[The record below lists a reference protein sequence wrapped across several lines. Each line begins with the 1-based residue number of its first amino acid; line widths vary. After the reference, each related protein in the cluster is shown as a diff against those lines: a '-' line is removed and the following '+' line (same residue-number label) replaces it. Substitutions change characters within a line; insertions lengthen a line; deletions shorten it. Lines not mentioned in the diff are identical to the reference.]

1 MLSPTGWNFDNL
13 GYSIHI
19 VDQVH
24 GDSVASKEKVLS
36 RRLGLLM
43 GPGYVPA
50 FRNWAKVVIPPET
63 RANRAFWIVLS
74 LWREEG
80 GDFVRQTIVTSDLT
94 LLSGTQV
101 VLGEIVFASTPS
113 EPDVMATFDNGF
125 ILQSFE
131 LPART
136 QAGATL
142 EISFTWQ
149 SDVAGTEDHVQFL
162 HLGHEES
169 GEWWVYDQQP
179 LGARLPTRL
188 WYSGLVDSEV
198 WQVPLPADLAP
209 GRYHVFT
216 GLYRISDQERVP
228 AQRCGR

>member
-1 MLSPTGWNFDNL
+1 
-13 GYSIHI
+13 
-19 VDQVH
+19 
-24 GDSVASKEKVLS
+24 
-36 RRLGLLM
+36 
-43 GPGYVPA
+43 
-50 FRNWAKVVIPPET
+50 
-63 RANRAFWIVLS
+63 
-74 LWREEG
+74 
-80 GDFVRQTIVTSDLT
+80 
-94 LLSGTQV
+94 
-101 VLGEIVFASTPS
+101 
-113 EPDVMATFDNGF
+113 MATFDNGF

-179 LGARLPTRL
+179 LEARLPTRL

-228 AQRCGR
+228 DAMRKVSLFSTLVCRWAFSQSTARPPKAIRQVCSTRFHLVSTRDRFPPELKRMTETPGPSAPNCCSDRRTLGVQ